1 MFDKT
6 VTFKLSDDNSPDIIA
21 MEVRHISGKR
31 WLTKEDKSTLAKAA
45 DIIEELMRYKKSWEE
60 CGSAIANTFGFN
72 SDILI
77 DGKDVF
83 VKTYEGV
90 AGSESNHE
98 S

>member
-6 VTFKLSDDNSPDIIA
+6 VTFQISDDNSPDIIA

-31 WLTKEDKSTLAKAA
+31 WLTREDKETLSKAA
-45 DIIEELMRYKKSWEE
+45 DIIEELIGYKKSWEE

-77 DGKDVF
+77 DGKDVY
-83 VKTYEGV
+83 VKTYKGE
-90 AGSESNHE
+90 
-98 S
+98 

>member
-6 VTFKLSDDNSPDIIA
+6 VTFQISDDNSPDIIA

-45 DIIEELMRYKKSWEE
+45 DIIEELIWYKKSWDE
-60 CGSAIANTFGFN
+60 CGSAIGYTFGFN

-77 DGKDVF
+77 NGKDVC
-83 VKTYEGV
+83 VKTYKGE
-90 AGSESNHE
+90 
-98 S
+98 

>member
-6 VTFKLSDDNSPDIIA
+6 ATFKLSDDNSPEIIA

-45 DIIEELMRYKKSWEE
+45 YIIEELMGYKKSWEE
-60 CGSAIANTFGFN
+60 CGSAIAYTFGFN

-77 DGKDVF
+77 DGKNVC
-83 VKTYEGV
+83 VKKYKGE
-90 AGSESNHE
+90 
-98 S
+98 

>member
-6 VTFKLSDDNSPDIIA
+6 ATFKLSDDNSPEIIA

-45 DIIEELMRYKKSWEE
+45 DIIEELINYKKSWDI

-77 DGKDVF
+77 DGKDVC
-83 VKTYEGV
+83 VKTYKGE
-90 AGSESNHE
+90 
-98 S
+98 